1 MAHRTT
7 IKLILI
13 ASVIAFLPMQ
23 VKAQCEVQN
32 NSFRG
37 GEYLEYDLYFKY
49 GLLFTKAGIS
59 TMSVADAQY
68 KNENAYRMT
77 LTANSLGAA
86 KALFLLSDTLT
97 SYTTKDIT
105 PLAYLKNAHEGDDFR
120 TERATYD
127 YSTGKVRLRNI
138 NKKNEHLRYDTTLVS
153 NDCMYDMLSIVYYA
167 RTLNYGNMKK
177 GDEVT
182 VSFLSGRKKV
192 TMTIVHQGVESVLAN
207 DKRKYNCIKLS
218 LMINERAFEDKN
230 EAMKVYITEDMNR
243 IPIRIDSKLKVG
255 STRALLRSYRGQRH

>member
-1 MAHRTT
+1 M
-7 IKLILI
+7 IKLILVPFI
-13 ASVIAFLPMQ
+13 VLFSIQL
-23 VKAQCEVQN
+23 KAQCEVEN

-49 GLLFTKAGIS
+49 GLIFTKAGIS
-59 TMSVADAQY
+59 TMSVTDAQY
-68 KNENAYRMT
+68 KNKRAYKMM
-77 LTANSLGAA
+77 LTANALGAA
-86 KALFLLSDTLT
+86 KAIFYISDTLT
-97 SYTTKDIT
+97 SYTTKALV
-105 PLAYLKNAHEGDDFR
+105 PLAYLKDAHEGSDYR
-120 TERATYD
+120 TERAAYD
-127 YSTGKVRLRNI
+127 YSTGKVKLRNI
-138 NKKNEHLRYDTTLVS
+138 NKKNEDLRYDTTLVS

-192 TMTIVHQGVESVLAN
+192 NMTIVHQGVESVAAN
-207 DKRKYNCIKLS
+207 DRRKYNCIKLS

-230 EAMKVYITEDMNR
+230 EAMKVYITEDPNR

-255 STRALLRSYRGQRH
+255 STRALLKSYKGQRN

>member
-1 MAHRTT
+1 M
-7 IKLILI
+7 IKLILVSFI
-13 ASVIAFLPMQ
+13 TLFPIQL
-23 VKAQCEVQN
+23 KAQCEVEN

-49 GLLFTKAGIS
+49 GLIFTKAGIS
-59 TMSVADAQY
+59 TMSVADARY
-68 KNENAYRMT
+68 KNKSAYRMT

-86 KALFLLSDTLT
+86 KAIFLISDTLT
-97 SYTTKDIT
+97 SYTTKGIV
-105 PLAYLKNAHEGDDFR
+105 PLAYLKDAHEGGDYR

-127 YSTGKVRLRNI
+127 YSTGKVKLRNI
-138 NKKNEHLRYDTTLVS
+138 NKKNEDLRYDTTLVS

-192 TMTIVHQGVESVLAN
+192 NMTIVYQGVESVLAN

-230 EAMKVYITEDMNR
+230 EAMKVYITEDPNR

-255 STRALLRSYRGQRH
+255 STRALLKSYKGQRN